1 MTKENKKI
9 LARLNR
15 RKRTARRVCRYKRD
29 IFANSLKALGEDAKR
44 KGNRKVGQLT

>member
-9 LARLNR
+9 LARLN
-15 RKRTARRVCRYKRD
+15 ARLRYMGD
-29 IFANSLKALGEDAKR
+29 IFANSLKALGEDANR